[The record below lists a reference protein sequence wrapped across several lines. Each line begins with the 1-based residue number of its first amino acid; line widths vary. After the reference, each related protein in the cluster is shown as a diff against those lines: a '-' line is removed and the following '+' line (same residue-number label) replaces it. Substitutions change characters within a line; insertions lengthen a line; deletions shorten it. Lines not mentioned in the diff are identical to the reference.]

1 MQDRE
6 EKTEQQLQET
16 IQAADEQP
24 ILISD
29 ACKQLNMEAHVLRY
43 WEEELGLPIMRNDQG
58 YRCYTNAQL
67 LMFQRIKIL
76 RDAGY
81 QLKAIKLVVPR
92 LALLDDDEFY
102 YLVKLS
108 DEMNKRASELPD
120 TLPAILPV
128 SASQTELARKL
139 RMEEFEDVMNR
150 ILDEALCRHSA
161 DVNAQLADTICEKI
175 GVQLDNVIA
184 EKITEQVSTKVIKEM
199 DYRMRLQDDEAEERF
214 RKLDET
220 LFMRRKSHVN
230 KRRLPRAGCHGKEN
244 IRRKKKDCPL
254 GQSFFLTVN
263 KLFVDCAYWTCSCAA
278 SALDACVCVDL
289 VLAFA
294 LCDCTYWALTLT
306 CTTHNTLITNLV
318 CHLFFLLG
326 NNI

>member
-92 LALLDDDEFY
+92 LALL
-102 YLVKLS
+102 

-220 LFMRRKSHVN
+220 LFMRRKKSREQ
-230 KRRLPRAGCHGKEN
+230 KEAAASRLPWK
-244 IRRKKKDCPL
+244 RKHK
-254 GQSFFLTVN
+254 T
-263 KLFVDCAYWTCSCAA
+263 
-278 SALDACVCVDL
+278 
-289 VLAFA
+289 
-294 LCDCTYWALTLT
+294 
-306 CTTHNTLITNLV
+306 
-318 CHLFFLLG
+318 
-326 NNI
+326 

>member
-1 MQDRE
+1 M
-6 EKTEQQLQET
+6 
-16 IQAADEQP
+16 
-24 ILISD
+24 
-29 ACKQLNMEAHVLRY
+29 LRY

-108 DEMNKRASELPD
+108 DEMNKRASEMPD

-128 SASQTELARKL
+128 SAKQ
-139 RMEEFEDVMNR
+139 EEFEDVMNR

-220 LFMRRKSHVN
+220 LFMRRKKSREQ
-230 KRRLPRAGCHGKEN
+230 KEAAASRLPWK
-244 IRRKKKDCPL
+244 RKHK
-254 GQSFFLTVN
+254 T
-263 KLFVDCAYWTCSCAA
+263 
-278 SALDACVCVDL
+278 
-289 VLAFA
+289 
-294 LCDCTYWALTLT
+294 
-306 CTTHNTLITNLV
+306 
-318 CHLFFLLG
+318 
-326 NNI
+326 

>member
-1 MQDRE
+1 M
-6 EKTEQQLQET
+6 
-16 IQAADEQP
+16 
-24 ILISD
+24 ISVRRTD
-29 ACKQLNMEAHVLRY
+29 
-43 WEEELGLPIMRNDQG
+43 GLPQTSFRFHLTTDTLVLLAMCFPLTGALRTFTFKI
-58 YRCYTNAQL
+58 NA
-67 LMFQRIKIL
+67 RAE
-76 RDAGY
+76 RTDAGY

-220 LFMRRKSHVN
+220 LFMRRKKSREQ
-230 KRRLPRAGCHGKEN
+230 KEAAASRLPWK
-244 IRRKKKDCPL
+244 RKHK
-254 GQSFFLTVN
+254 T
-263 KLFVDCAYWTCSCAA
+263 
-278 SALDACVCVDL
+278 
-289 VLAFA
+289 
-294 LCDCTYWALTLT
+294 
-306 CTTHNTLITNLV
+306 
-318 CHLFFLLG
+318 
-326 NNI
+326 

>member
-92 LALLDDDEFY
+92 LALLD
-102 YLVKLS
+102 
-108 DEMNKRASELPD
+108 EMNKRASELPD

-161 DVNAQLADTICEKI
+161 DINAQLADTICEKI

-220 LFMRRKSHVN
+220 LFMRRKKSREQ
-230 KRRLPRAGCHGKEN
+230 KEAAASRLPWK
-244 IRRKKKDCPL
+244 RKHK
-254 GQSFFLTVN
+254 T
-263 KLFVDCAYWTCSCAA
+263 
-278 SALDACVCVDL
+278 
-289 VLAFA
+289 
-294 LCDCTYWALTLT
+294 
-306 CTTHNTLITNLV
+306 
-318 CHLFFLLG
+318 
-326 NNI
+326 